1 MALFRALITTVQKL
15 TPTYAKFMGWL
26 PTRHRALQRAS
37 REVAFKTLGSAKFQ

>member
-37 REVAFKTLGSAKFQ
+37 RGGTFKNLDSAYSQ